1 MRPVLSAAATVCC
14 AFAVAAPA
22 AAASIPVDLRVE
34 GANGRALTAD
44 RYLTDT
50 TSVTT
55 TKQPPNCNGTGATK
69 QLAGPTALGTLA
81 DGALVDS
88 RLDPLLVSDQFSFG
102 LIVCGVGGDNAT
114 GASSFWLYK
123 VNHVSPE
130 VGGDAFTV
138 KRGDDVLWYFSD
150 GTRNTG
156 DELALNAPR
165 SALRGSTFAVA
176 VSAYDF
182 AGVARPVAGAQVT
195 GGAQTVLTG
204 ADGTANVTVDRSG
217 TAKLR
222 ATLDPNV
229 PSAPTSVCVSQR
241 LSKCAGGVAGNIWGS
256 RRGERIAGR
265 RGRDFV
271 RGGGGNDRIAV
282 RRGSIDRVRCGRGR
296 DTVLAGARDR
306 IARDCERVRVRG
318 KQ

>member
-14 AFAVAAPA
+14 AFAVAVPA

-55 TKQPPNCNGTGATK
+55 TKQPPDCNGTGARK
-69 QLAGPTALGTLA
+69 DLAGPTALGTLA
-81 DGALVDS
+81 DGALVNN

-102 LIVCGVGGDNAT
+102 LIVCGVGGDNAK
-114 GASSFWLYK
+114 GSSSFWLYK

-130 VGGDAFTV
+130 VGGDAFAV
-138 KRGDDVLWYFSD
+138 KPDDDVLWFFSD
-150 GTRNTG
+150 GTHNTG
-156 DELALNAPR
+156 DELALTAPR
-165 SALRGSTFAVA
+165 SALRGSQFPV
-176 VSAYDF
+176 VVMAYDF
-182 AGVARPVAGAQVT
+182 AGVARPLAGARVT
-195 GGAQTVLTG
+195 GGAQDVVTD
-204 ADGTANVTVDRSG
+204 AQGTAQVTVNRSG
-217 TAKLR
+217 AAKLR

-229 PSAPTSVCVSQR
+229 PSAPTNVCVSDR
-241 LSKCAGGVAGNIWGS
+241 LSTCSGGVAGNIWGS
-256 RRGERIAGR
+256 RRGERISGR

-282 RRGSIDRVRCGRGR
+282 RRGAVDRVRCGRGR
-296 DTVLAGARDR
+296 DLVLAGRRDR
-306 IARDCERVRVRG
+306 VAGDCERVRVRG
-318 KQ
+318 RQ